1 MTAIDI
7 QTRLGELESA
17 RMLASLVGL
26 VVRQAGQTRMSPWH
40 GP

>member
-17 RMLASLVGL
+17 RMLASQWG
-26 VVRQAGQTRMSPWH
+26 S
-40 GP
+40 